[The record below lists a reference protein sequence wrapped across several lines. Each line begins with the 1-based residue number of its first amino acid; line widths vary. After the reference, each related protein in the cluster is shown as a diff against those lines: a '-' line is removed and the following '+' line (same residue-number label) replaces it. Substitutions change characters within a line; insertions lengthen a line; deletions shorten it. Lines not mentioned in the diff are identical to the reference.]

1 MKEWRFIVDILE
13 CREKL
18 DVIDKQILELF
29 EKRMDIAKNVAEY
42 KIKNDKPVLDT
53 AREEQKLKATSDMVE
68 NKEYEQGAV
77 ELFTQ
82 LMSMSRKL
90 QYKMVDKKDE
100 IKSIVVDKLD
110 IHPDT
115 RVAFFG
121 VEGSYAE
128 QAMINYFGENVVS
141 RSYDTFEKVMKAVK
155 DNEADYGVLPIEN
168 TSTGAIAGI
177 HSLLLNYDNYIVD
190 ETDLPIEHALLGIK
204 GTKVEDIRRVY
215 SHQQGI
221 MQCKEFLDAH
231 EYMECF
237 EYPSTSASAKKVKE
251 DNTTEAA
258 AISSVRAAK
267 VYGLEVIVPKINYN
281 SKNTTRFMIVSG
293 KNIVLRKANRIS
305 VCFEI
310 PHKSGSLYRILSNF
324 IYNNLN
330 MTKIESCPIVGR
342 SWEYRFFVDF
352 EGRMEDAAVANA
364 IEGLRQETENL
375 KILGT
380 SCI

>member
-1 MKEWRFIVDILE
+1 
-13 CREKL
+13 
-18 DVIDKQILELF
+18 
-29 EKRMDIAKNVAEY
+29 
-42 KIKNDKPVLDT
+42 
-53 AREEQKLKATSDMVE
+53 
-68 NKEYEQGAV
+68 
-77 ELFTQ
+77 
-82 LMSMSRKL
+82 
-90 QYKMVDKKDE
+90 
-100 IKSIVVDKLD
+100 
-110 IHPDT
+110 
-115 RVAFFG
+115 
-121 VEGSYAE
+121 
-128 QAMINYFGENVVS
+128 MI
-141 RSYDTFEKVMKAVK
+141 
-155 DNEADYGVLPIEN
+155 
-168 TSTGAIAGI
+168 
-177 HSLLLNYDNYIVD
+177 
-190 ETDLPIEHALLGIK
+190 
-204 GTKVEDIRRVY
+204 
-215 SHQQGI
+215 
-221 MQCKEFLDAH
+221 
-231 EYMECF
+231 
-237 EYPSTSASAKKVKE
+237 KKVKE

>member
-53 AREEQKLKATSDMVE
+53 VREEQKLKATSDMVE

-90 QYKMVDKKDE
+90 QYKMIDKKDE

-155 DNEADYGVLPIEN
+155 DNEADLSKCEYLIPDVVCELVESNEASVKILP
-168 TSTGAIAGI
+168 TTARWQGI
-177 HSLLLNYDNYIVD
+177 TYKEDKEALVEGLNK
-190 ETDLPIEHALLGIK
+190 L
-204 GTKVEDIRRVY
+204 VED
-215 SHQQGI
+215 GI
-221 MQCKEFLDAH
+221 
-231 EYMECF
+231 
-237 EYPSTSASAKKVKE
+237 YPNKLW
-251 DNTTEAA
+251 N
-258 AISSVRAAK
+258 
-267 VYGLEVIVPKINYN
+267 
-281 SKNTTRFMIVSG
+281 
-293 KNIVLRKANRIS
+293 
-305 VCFEI
+305 
-310 PHKSGSLYRILSNF
+310 
-324 IYNNLN
+324 
-330 MTKIESCPIVGR
+330 
-342 SWEYRFFVDF
+342 
-352 EGRMEDAAVANA
+352 
-364 IEGLRQETENL
+364 
-375 KILGT
+375 
-380 SCI
+380 